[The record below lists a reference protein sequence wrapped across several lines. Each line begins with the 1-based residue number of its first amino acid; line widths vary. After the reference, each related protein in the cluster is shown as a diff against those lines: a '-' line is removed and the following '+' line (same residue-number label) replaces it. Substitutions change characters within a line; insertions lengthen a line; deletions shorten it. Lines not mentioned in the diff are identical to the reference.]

1 LRVDPDSDTLG
12 STSNR
17 ERVGLNSSDIEHGAR
32 GTRESEATPAREPT
46 RSAGGDRSVDATD
59 EHWMQHA
66 LDLARRGRC
75 GASPNPMVGAAV
87 IDPEGCLVGEGYH
100 ACCGGPHAEVNA
112 LAQAADRARGGTIYI
127 TLEPCAH
134 HGRTPPCVEAIIAAG
149 IRRVVVA
156 MNDPNPVASGGLD
169 LLRAESIEVNEGV
182 GSESGRI
189 LNRRWL
195 RWAQTRQPWVTAKAA
210 ISLDGRIATR
220 TGHSKWITGK
230 AARNRGLELREEH
243 DAILVGIDTV
253 LADDPRL
260 TRRLGLNPGDDW
272 RRVILDSKLRIPS
285 DAIVVQSDPEMTIVA
300 HTAEAAEDDR
310 ERLNTAGV
318 QLVELPTDDSG
329 RIDISALLDHLGDR
343 GVAALLVEGGAT
355 VHGSFFDADLVDE
368 IYFFVAPLVI
378 GGEAPAA
385 ISGLGVANLDLA
397 RHYHYEDIRHHG
409 TDLELHCV
417 RPEDAD
423 VHGSD

>member
-1 LRVDPDSDTLG
+1 
-12 STSNR
+12 
-17 ERVGLNSSDIEHGAR
+17 
-32 GTRESEATPAREPT
+32 
-46 RSAGGDRSVDATD
+46 
-59 EHWMQHA
+59 
-66 LDLARRGRC
+66 
-75 GASPNPMVGAAV
+75 
-87 IDPEGCLVGEGYH
+87 
-100 ACCGGPHAEVNA
+100 
-112 LAQAADRARGGTIYI
+112 
-127 TLEPCAH
+127 
-134 HGRTPPCVEAIIAAG
+134 
-149 IRRVVVA
+149 
-156 MNDPNPVASGGLD
+156 
-169 LLRAESIEVNEGV
+169 
-182 GSESGRI
+182 
-189 LNRRWL
+189 
-195 RWAQTRQPWVTAKAA
+195 
-210 ISLDGRIATR
+210 
-220 TGHSKWITGK
+220 
-230 AARNRGLELREEH
+230 
-243 DAILVGIDTV
+243 
-253 LADDPRL
+253 
-260 TRRLGLNPGDDW
+260 
-272 RRVILDSKLRIPS
+272 VILDSKLRIPS